1 MTDELAP
8 QDDKSIDDTIAETWA
23 KMNVEV
29 EPEDAGNIDA
39 PVETESEKADRQ
51 RDEQGRF
58 AAKTETEA
66 EQVEQPAEEVQA
78 AKKEM
83 PISWR
88 REVAAEWDKLSDRV
102 KDEVLK
108 READVRK
115 GFESYKAD
123 ADTGKAFRSVVQPY
137 MQTIQSFGATPEQAA
152 QYLFNADHQLRY
164 GSPQQKQEMFR
175 TLAEAYGVDL
185 GGLSGQQAQSADGQ
199 PAQQPD
205 IDSIVRQHLSRADA
219 ERQARESQ
227 YQAQQQEYQSL
238 TAIADFAYER
248 EPDGSLKIRGYD
260 DAGSP
265 VYQLKAGREDF
276 ERLSTRMGAL
286 MQVDP
291 SLSLEKAYQ
300 EALYAHPETRQAL
313 IAQQQGQHRE
323 DARKKA
329 EQARKAGAV
338 NIRARGALPASP
350 ATGSM
355 VDTITSE
362 AQRLGLAS

>member
-1 MTDELAP
+1 MNDELAP

-23 KMNVEV
+23 KMNVE
-29 EPEDAGNIDA
+29 PEDEGNIDA
-39 PVETESEKADRQ
+39 PVETDNEKSDRE
-51 RDEQGRF
+51 RDNQGRF
-58 AAKTETEA
+58 SAKTETE
-66 EQVEQPAEEVQA
+66 EVEQPADELQA
-78 AKKEM
+78 AKKDM

-88 REVAAEWDKLSDRV
+88 REVATEWDKLPDRV

-137 MQTIQSFGATPEQAA
+137 MPTIQSFGATPEQAA

-164 GSPQQKQEMFR
+164 GNAQQKLEMFR
-175 TLAEAYGVDL
+175 TMAEAYGVDL
-185 GGLSGQQAQSADGQ
+185 GGLSGQQSESQ
-199 PAQQPD
+199 PQQN
-205 IDSIVRQHLSRADA
+205 IEGIVRQYMSQA
-219 ERQARESQ
+219 EAEQYARQSQ

-248 EPDGSLKIRGYD
+248 EPNGSLKIRGYD
-260 DAGSP
+260 DIGNP

-329 EQARKAGAV
+329 EQAKRAGAV

-350 ATGSM
+350 AVGSM